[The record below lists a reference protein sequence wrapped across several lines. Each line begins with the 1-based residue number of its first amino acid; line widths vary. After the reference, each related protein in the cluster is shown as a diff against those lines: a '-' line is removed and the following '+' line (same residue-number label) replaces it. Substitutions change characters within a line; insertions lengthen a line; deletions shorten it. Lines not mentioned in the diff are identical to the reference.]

1 MTIEI
6 RKRTAEELE
15 AVVIEYACQSV
26 QLKSENAQLRK
37 AVDYLCGRCAEL
49 DARFDPAQIDC
60 LREVCKWQDG

>member
-15 AVVIEYACQSV
+15 AVVIEYACQTV

-37 AVDYLCGRCAEL
+37 AVDYLCGRVADL
-49 DARFDPAQIDC
+49 DARFDPSQIDC

>member
-1 MTIEI
+1 MVIEI

-15 AVVIEYACQSV
+15 AVVIEYACQTV

-49 DARFDPAQIDC
+49 DAEFNPSNIDC
-60 LREVCKWQDG
+60 LQGVCNAVD